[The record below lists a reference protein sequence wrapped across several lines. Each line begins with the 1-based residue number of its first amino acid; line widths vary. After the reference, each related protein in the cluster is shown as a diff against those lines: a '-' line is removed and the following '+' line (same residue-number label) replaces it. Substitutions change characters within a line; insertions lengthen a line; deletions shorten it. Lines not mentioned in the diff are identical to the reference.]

1 MAGYYDELTGAW
13 IDDSSG
19 GMDAPLDNTSGSV
32 EAHPMSSTSFDTYAG
47 NPNYYSNS
55 PGAFDFSSVM
65 ANFFGSGGSFDAA
78 AGTPGAGKP
87 GENGLGGYGS
97 PAPVDSKNPAPEQ
110 SLAKRISAF
119 FGGADDWAK
128 ANKDSPLLQ
137 MGLIGLASHLKGESN
152 KDLIK
157 QQSNS
162 YAERQER
169 AAQIE
174 RDKIAANSASVS
186 GITPVKGLIQRQLQ
200 RVNGQAVFQP
210 NGRVA

>member
-1 MAGYYDELTGAW
+1 MAGYYDESTGAW
-13 IDDSSG
+13 IEDSSG

-32 EAHPMSSTSFDTYAG
+32 ESHPMSSTSFDSYTG
-47 NPNYYSNS
+47 NPNSYSSS

-65 ANFFGSGGSFDAA
+65 GNFFNSEGSSVAANPSGGYNPNASPSSRELTAEQLQKASD
-78 AGTPGAGKP
+78 GG
-87 GENGLGGYGS
+87 GE
-97 PAPVDSKNPAPEQ
+97 DSVR
-110 SLAKRISAF
+110 KRISSF

-128 ANKDSPLLQ
+128 SNKDSPLLQ

-152 KDLIK
+152 KDLLK
-157 QQSNS
+157 QQSS
-162 YAERQER
+162 DYAARQER
-169 AAQIE
+169 AAQID

-200 RVNGQAVFQP
+200 RVNGQSVFQP